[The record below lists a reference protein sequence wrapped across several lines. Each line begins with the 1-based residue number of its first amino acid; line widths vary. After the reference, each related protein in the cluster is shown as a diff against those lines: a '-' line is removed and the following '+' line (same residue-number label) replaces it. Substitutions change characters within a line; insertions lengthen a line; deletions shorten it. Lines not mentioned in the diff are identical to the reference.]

1 MIRRVESA
9 VLCEKMEKPLKLAG
23 KTVVV
28 TGVCSGVG
36 AEVARL
42 ARCEGARL
50 IGVDLEDPVVMLDAF
65 FRIDQGSPEEIDA
78 ALTQFPERIDG
89 LVNAAG
95 VSGTLDRDIVAR
107 VNYLGIRHLSHALA
121 CRMPEGSSIVN
132 FACLLDPEWPK
143 RVDLHKELAATQSF
157 TDGLAWLAA
166 NPVPQE
172 TCYRYFRE
180 AVMVWS
186 ARASVDLYRRRGV
199 RMNTVAP
206 EPDLTVL
213 GDFFT
218 TRGRKAVEGD
228 IGRFVG
234 PIAPAHQGIGPVV
247 FLLSDEA
254 CFVHGANVTIRSSLA
269 GARLQ
274 A

>member
-1 MIRRVESA
+1 MHRISFVDRTRTDISDSTCGASARIAASIAEARNVRVGQPHARESEAASKSSTNRRRRSRTPRPDQTFESA

-78 ALTQFPERIDG
+78 ALTQFPERVDG

-121 CRMPEGSSIVN
+121 CPMPEASSIVN
-132 FACLLDPEWPK
+132 FACLHDPEWPK

-157 TDGLAWLAA
+157 TDGLAWPAA

-172 TCYRYFRE
+172 P
-180 AVMVWS
+180 AIAIS
-186 ARASVDLYRRRGV
+186 GASIDWIQLAGGLIFAALMAYAASEYRRRV
-199 RMNTVAP
+199 
-206 EPDLTVL
+206 
-213 GDFFT
+213 
-218 TRGRKAVEGD
+218 
-228 IGRFVG
+228 
-234 PIAPAHQGIGPVV
+234 IA
-247 FLLSDEA
+247 
-254 CFVHGANVTIRSSLA
+254 T
-269 GARLQ
+269 
-274 A
+274 